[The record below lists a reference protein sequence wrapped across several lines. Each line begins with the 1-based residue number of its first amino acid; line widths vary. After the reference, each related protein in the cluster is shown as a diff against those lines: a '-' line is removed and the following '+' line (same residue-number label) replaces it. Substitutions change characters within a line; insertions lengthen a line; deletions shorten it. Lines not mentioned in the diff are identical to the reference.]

1 MTSLKNL
8 NKLSLKEKR
17 EFVSKFN
24 LTDDTLCSVVLED
37 KEAAE
42 YLISILL
49 NMKIKIVENKTQY
62 SLKSLTER
70 SVILDI
76 LARDEKGRLINIE
89 VNSYDDDD
97 HAKRIRYYAGMID
110 TANLGKNKPYREL
123 PDLYMIYIS
132 KNDPLF
138 GDDES
143 AGHKIHYEIVH
154 YVKGTDKVYD
164 NGLHIHYFNTSAAG
178 KSKSKLAAL
187 MRYFEN
193 SDPKNDSF
201 GALSRRVNYFKN
213 EGKGVGSMCKIVEDY
228 GDEREIKRQI
238 KFVKN
243 LLQMGFPLDKALIA
257 AEIDRET
264 YEKYSSEQ

>member
-1 MTSLKNL
+1 MKDL
-8 NKLSLKEKR
+8 NKLNLKEKR
-17 EFVSKFN
+17 EFVSQFN
-24 LTDDTLCSVVLED
+24 LIDDTFCSVVLED

-42 YLISILL
+42 YLLSILL

-62 SLKSLTER
+62 SLKSLTEH

-97 HAKRIRYYAGMID
+97 HARRIRYYAGMID
-110 TANLGKNKPYREL
+110 TANLGKKKPYREL

-138 GDDES
+138 GDDENFE
-143 AGHKIHYEIVH
+143 HKIHYEIVH

-178 KSKSKLAAL
+178 KSRSKLAAL

-201 GALSRRVNYFKN
+201 GALSRRVNYFKS
-213 EGKGVGSMCKIVEDY
+213 ESKGVGSMCKIIEDY
-228 GDEREIKRQI
+228 NIKTKVEMI
-238 KFVKN
+238 DN
-243 LLQMGFPLDKALIA
+243 LLKMGISLDIALNA
-257 AEIDRET
+257 AKIDRET
-264 YEKYSSEQ
+264 YEKYSSKE